1 MDVGEYG
8 AGDRRSA
15 VMGGGGACV
24 GSGMVFYLIHYF
36 ESIIYT

>member
-15 VMGGGGACV
+15 VMGGGGVCV
-24 GSGMVFYLIHYF
+24 GSGMVGERDYYRIPG
-36 ESIIYT
+36 II